1 MCLIW
6 IEDSVGD
13 WGHLVSTGQL
23 KPGIMKAGIAY
34 SCPGEPGRP
43 LQLILNADSIYVYIS
58 FGNKAHKLELSEVR
72 EI

>member
-1 MCLIW
+1 M
-6 IEDSVGD
+6 
-13 WGHLVSTGQL
+13 STGQL